1 MKLMHIAHVHIG
13 VTPDLNKPWSQA
25 RAQAVKDTFA
35 ALIGIAEKE
44 QADLLLIAGDL
55 FHSQPLKRDLKEI
68 N

>member
-1 MKLMHIAHVHIG
+1 MHIADVHIG

-44 QADLLLIAGDL
+44 QADLAADRRGP
-55 FHSQPLKRDLKEI
+55 FSQSAAETGS
-68 N
+68 